1 MLIKQVFCKNRTI
14 HKSKNDYYNMNFAK
28 YISVIAISMLKFA
41 GGPLTGLALQLG
53 WVETAICSV
62 IGMMITVSLIV
73 FSSDFIQKIWVKFFP
88 KKEKAKKFTKMNRM
102 AIRTR
107 RKFGL
112 IGIALLTPLLFT
124 PIGGA
129 AIAMAFR
136 YEKRDILIQM
146 FISAVVWAIIQTLF
160 FYFVKDLI
168 F

>member
-1 MLIKQVFCKNRTI
+1 
-14 HKSKNDYYNMNFAK
+14 MNFAK

-62 IGMMITVSLIV
+62 IGMMLTVSLIV

-88 KKEKAKKFTKMNRM
+88 KKEQAKKFTKMNRL
-102 AIRTR
+102 AIKTR

-124 PIGGA
+124 PIGGT

-136 YEKRDILIQM
+136 YEKREIIIQM
-146 FISAVVWAIIQTLF
+146 FISAVAWAIIQTLF